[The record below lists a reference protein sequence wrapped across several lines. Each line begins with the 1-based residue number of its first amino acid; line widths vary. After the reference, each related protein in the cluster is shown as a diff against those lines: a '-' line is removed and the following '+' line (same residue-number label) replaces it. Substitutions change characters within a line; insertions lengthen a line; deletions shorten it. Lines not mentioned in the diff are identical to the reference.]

1 MQSITIEVGLPDDRK
16 KSAKCDVGVS
26 TGVRGE
32 TIITLLAFLFL
43 FVALGCFVLG
53 RMAPSPLWT
62 VGQLLFG
69 GLGGAFILVRILS
82 GRGNKGFSAQMGGG
96 GFDAAKW
103 GQWGPYVK
111 VLASA
116 SLDLYAFL
124 QELSGNTRCRDI
136 LDGLSGMPSDLAPE
150 HFSIDHRL
158 GFIVYC
164 DVRDCFRE
172 LGHSTSHLS
181 NIEGMGYAMFMAL
194 LICRDFDIDN
204 FYDPN
209 QSAKM
214 VQIAE
219 QLATTVTA
227 ELDIKGY
234 EDEFRFP
241 VIFGLANHETEWVQ
255 RFATL
260 LYRWASLIAKA
271 DGTVTERESS
281 LLAAIQKMKDCR
293 SSGNVRLTE
302 RGEISEACQPR
313 TDNSVAPESPFPG
326 DGGRLREAMGELD
339 DLIGLLPVKDE
350 VRKLTSFIRI
360 QQKRSLAGLKV
371 APISYH
377 CVFTGNPGT
386 GKTTVARILAEIYH
400 GMGILK
406 KGHLV
411 ETDRS
416 GLVAE
421 YVGQTAVK
429 TNRVIDSAMDGV
441 LFIDEAYS
449 LVGTG
454 GQDYGSE
461 AIATLLKRM
470 EDDRD
475 RLVVILAGYSE
486 EMKSFIDSNP
496 GLQSRFNR
504 YIRFPDY
511 SAEEL
516 TKIFLR
522 RAEKSQYRC
531 DDDVRQSIAQ
541 IMERAVASK
550 DENFGNGRYARN
562 LFEKA
567 IERQAVRLSTVAPLT
582 KEMLATLTL
591 EDLDGSG
598 RTHETA

>member
-1 MQSITIEVGLPDDRK
+1 ML
-16 KSAKCDVGVS
+16 
-26 TGVRGE
+26 
-32 TIITLLAFLFL
+32 TLLALLFL
-43 FVALGCFVLG
+43 FVALVCLALG
-53 RMAPSPLWT
+53 WMAPSPLWN
-62 VGQLLFG
+62 VGQILFG
-69 GLGGAFILVRILS
+69 VLGVAFIS
-82 GRGNKGFSAQMGGG
+82 GRGLFGRGGKARTLRNG
-96 GFDAAKW
+96 GANANVAKW
-103 GQWGPYVK
+103 GQWGPYIK

-116 SLDLYAFL
+116 SRDLYAFL
-124 QELSGNTRCRDI
+124 RELSENSRCRDI
-136 LDGLSGMPSDLAPE
+136 LDGLPGMPSDLAPE

-158 GFIVYC
+158 GFIAYC

-172 LGHSTSHLS
+172 LGHSISHL
-181 NIEGMGYAMFMAL
+181 NNLEGLGYAMFMAL

-209 QSAKM
+209 QSTKL

-227 ELDIKGY
+227 ELDIKGH

-241 VIFGLANHETEWVQ
+241 VIFGLAGHEAEWVQ

-260 LYRWASLIAKA
+260 LYRWASLIAKV

-281 LLAAIQKMKDCR
+281 LLAEIMKMKDSR
-293 SSGNVRLTE
+293 SSGNVEVTGTGKMAGTGQSWADDAITPEAPSPDAGE
-302 RGEISEACQPR
+302 RRRDA
-313 TDNSVAPESPFPG
+313 
-326 DGGRLREAMGELD
+326 LGELD
-339 DLIGLLPVKDE
+339 NLIGLLPVKDE

-360 QQKRSLAGLKV
+360 QQQRSRSGLKV
-371 APISYH
+371 APVSYH

-386 GKTTVARILAEIYH
+386 GKTTVARILADIYR
-400 GMGILK
+400 GMGVLK

-429 TNRVIDSAMDGV
+429 TNKVIDSAMDGV

-449 LVGTG
+449 LLG
-454 GQDYGSE
+454 GGRQDYGAE

-475 RLVVILAGYSE
+475 RFVVILAGYSD
-486 EMKSFIDSNP
+486 EMKAFIDSNP
-496 GLQSRFNR
+496 GLRSRFNR

-516 TKIFLR
+516 AEMFLLRAERSQYKCDEDVR
-522 RAEKSQYRC
+522 RA
-531 DDDVRQSIAQ
+531 IAQ

-550 DENFGNGRYARN
+550 DENFGNGRYVRN

-567 IERQAVRLSTVAPLT
+567 IERQAVRLSTVVPLT
-582 KEMLATLTL
+582 REMLAALTL
-591 EDLDGSG
+591 SDLGFPRGVSVAPPSPSCAILP
-598 RTHETA
+598 TI

>member
-1 MQSITIEVGLPDDRK
+1 MQSITIEVGRPDDRK
-16 KSAKCDVGVS
+16 KSAKCGVGVS
-26 TGVRGE
+26 AGVRDE
-32 TIITLLAFLFL
+32 TIVTLLAFLFL
-43 FVALGCFVLG
+43 FVAGACFVLG

-69 GLGGAFILVRILS
+69 GLGGAFVLVRILS
-82 GRGNKGFSAQMGGG
+82 VRGNKGISGQKGGTV
-96 GFDAAKW
+96 FEAAKW
-103 GQWGPYVK
+103 EQWGPYVK

-116 SLDLYAFL
+116 SQDLYAFL
-124 QELSGNTRCRDI
+124 RELSGNSRCREI
-136 LDGLSGMPSDLAPE
+136 LDGLSGMPSDLAPG

-181 NIEGMGYAMFMAL
+181 NVEGMGYAMFMAL

-209 QSAKM
+209 QSAKL

-260 LYRWASLIAKA
+260 LYRWASLVAKA
-271 DGTVTERESS
+271 DGTVTEQESS
-281 LLAAIQKMKDCR
+281 LLAAILRMKDCR
-293 SSGNVRLTE
+293 SSGNVR
-302 RGEISEACQPR
+302 IMEAGKMPEVSQPR
-313 TDNSVAPESPFPG
+313 TDNSVAQESPALD
-326 DGGRLREAMGELD
+326 DGSLLREATGELD
-339 DLIGLLPVKDE
+339 ELIGLLPVKDE

-360 QQKRSLAGLKV
+360 QQKRSLSGLKT
-371 APISYH
+371 APVSYH
-377 CVFTGNPGT
+377 CVFMGNPGT

-429 TNRVIDSAMDGV
+429 TNKVIDSAMDGV

-449 LVGTG
+449 LVGAG
-454 GQDYGSE
+454 RQDYGSE

-475 RLVVILAGYSE
+475 RLVVILAGYSD
-486 EMKSFIDSNP
+486 EMKAFIDSNP

-516 TKIFLR
+516 AKIFLR
-522 RAEKSQYRC
+522 RAEKSQYKC
-531 DDDVRQSIAQ
+531 NGDVRRSLEW

-550 DENFGNGRYARN
+550 GGNFGNGRYARN

-582 KEMLATLTL
+582 KEMLSMLTL
-591 EDLDGSG
+591 EDLGVSE
-598 RTHETA
+598 RPCEIA